1 MSIAFQYYKFAISD
15 EQSIMAR
22 GKTDSDLP
30 KTKLTSSNVKRSM
43 RLFSYMGPHKW
54 KLILGMVFLAL
65 TGVTA
70 LLFPK
75 LMGNLLETAEFS
87 LDDINDK
94 GLILLILFC
103 AQAVFSFF
111 RVVLFVNVTENMLS
125 EIRQDAYN
133 TLIKMPMAF
142 FSGRRVSELN
152 SRVAADIGQIQD
164 TFTTG
169 IAEFLRQIIIVIGGI
184 IMLFFTSVKLSLL
197 MLATIP
203 VFAIIAVVFGKYIK
217 KLSKDA
223 QDKVADSNTIVG
235 ETLQA
240 IADVKAFTN
249 EFFEIR
255 KYKSAVLDI
264 KAVAI
269 KGGLARGAF
278 ASFIIFCIFGAIVL
292 LVWYAVRL
300 QFNGELAQDELVT
313 FILYTIFVGASIGG
327 LPLQYAQIQKA
338 VGATERVFDIIDEVP
353 EELTEVKAQNRLTG
367 NLSFQNV
374 EFAYP
379 SRPEIK
385 VLDQMNFDIK
395 HGQTTAF
402 VGSSGAGKSTIAKLI
417 LRFYEP
423 LSGQLVFDGQPASS
437 YTLEEL
443 RQQIAIV
450 PQEVLLFGDSI
461 KNNIAYGNPNASFED
476 IQHAA
481 MQANAHDFIMS
492 FPEQYDTQVGERGVQ
507 LSGGQKQRIAIA
519 RAVLKDPVIL
529 ILDEATSSLDN
540 ESELL
545 VQDALDKLM
554 KNRTSVVIA
563 HRLSTIKKADQ
574 ILVIEDGRVTSK
586 GNHDSLLADEGGLYH
601 KLIQIQTAERV

>member
-1 MSIAFQYYKFAISD
+1 
-15 EQSIMAR
+15 MAR

-30 KTKLTSSNVKRSM
+30 KTKLNSSNLKRSL

-54 KLILGMVFLAL
+54 KLVLGLVFLAL
-65 TGVTA
+65 TGATA

-75 LMGNLLETAEFS
+75 LMGDLIETADFS
-87 LDDINDK
+87 VEDINGK
-94 GLILLILFC
+94 GFILLILFC
-103 AQAVFSFF
+103 AQAIFSFF

-125 EIRQDAYN
+125 SIRQDAYN
-133 TLIKMPMAF
+133 TLIKMPMTF

-152 SRVAADIGQIQD
+152 SRIAADIGQIQD

-203 VFAIIAVVFGKYIK
+203 VFAVIAVVFGRYIK
-217 KLSKDA
+217 RLSKET
-223 QDKVADSNTIVG
+223 QDRVAESNTIVG

-240 IADVKAFTN
+240 ISDVKAFTN

-255 KYKSAVLDI
+255 KYKAAVLDI
-264 KAVAI
+264 KTIAI

-300 QFNGELAQDELVT
+300 QFDGELAQDELVT

-353 EELTEVKAQNRLTG
+353 EQLEEHSLKNPIKG
-367 NLSFQNV
+367 NLSFQNID
-374 EFAYP
+374 FAYP
-379 SRPEIK
+379 SRPEIS
-385 VLDQMNFDIK
+385 VLDKMSFDIK

-423 LSGQLVFDGQPASS
+423 QSGQLLFDDKPAST
-437 YTLEEL
+437 YTLKEL

-450 PQEVLLFGDSI
+450 PQDVLLFGDSI
-461 KNNIAYGNPNASFED
+461 KNNIAYGNPEASFED
-476 IQHAA
+476 IQNAA
-481 MQANAHDFIMS
+481 IQANAHDFIMS
-492 FPEQYDTQVGERGVQ
+492 FPDQYNTQVGERGVQ

-519 RAVLKDPVIL
+519 RAVLKDPVVL

-545 VQDALDKLM
+545 VQDALDNLM

-574 ILVIEDGRVTSK
+574 ILVIEDGKVTSK
-586 GNHDSLLADEGGLYH
+586 GNHESLLADQEGLYH
-601 KLIQIQTAERV
+601 KLINIQTTRSM

>member
-1 MSIAFQYYKFAISD
+1 
-15 EQSIMAR
+15 MAR
-22 GKTDSDLP
+22 GKKDSDLP
-30 KTKLTSSNVKRSM
+30 KTKLNKNNLKRSM
-43 RLFSYMGPHKW
+43 RLFSYIGPHKW

-65 TGVTA
+65 TGATA

-75 LMGNLLETAEFS
+75 LIGNLIETADFS
-87 LDDINDK
+87 LEDINEK
-94 GLILLILFC
+94 GLILLLLFT
-103 AQAVFSFF
+103 AQAIFSFF

-125 EIRQDAYN
+125 SIRQDAYN

-142 FSGRRVSELN
+142 FSGRRVGELN
-152 SRVAADIGQIQD
+152 SRIAADVGQIQD

-169 IAEFLRQIIIVIGGI
+169 LAEFLRQIIIVIGGI
-184 IMLFFTSVKLSLL
+184 IMLFFTSIKLSLL

-203 VFAIIAVVFGKYIK
+203 IFALVAVFFGRYIK
-217 KLSKDA
+217 SLSKQA
-223 QDKVADSNTIVG
+223 QDKVAESNTIVG

-255 KYKSAVLDI
+255 KYKSTVLDI
-264 KAVAI
+264 KAIAI
-269 KGGLARGAF
+269 KGGLARGLF

-292 LVWYAVRL
+292 LVWFAVRL
-300 QFNGELAQDELVT
+300 QYQGELGQDDLVT

-338 VGATERVFDIIDEVP
+338 VGATERLFDIIDENP
-353 EELTEVKAQNRLTG
+353 EQIEEQANVDRLKG
-367 NLSFQNV
+367 NLSFHNV
-374 EFAYP
+374 DFAYP
-379 SRPEIK
+379 SRSEVS
-385 VLDQMNFDIK
+385 VLNKMNFDIS

-423 LSGQLVFDGQPASS
+423 QSGELLFDGKSASKYS
-437 YTLEEL
+437 LREL

-461 KNNIAYGNPNASFED
+461 KQNIAYGNPNASFEE
-476 IQHAA
+476 IKHAA
-481 MQANAHDFIMS
+481 KQANAHDFIMS

-545 VQDALDKLM
+545 VQDALEKLM

-574 ILVIEDGRVTSK
+574 IFVIEHGKVTSK
-586 GNHDSLLADEGGLYH
+586 GNHESLLRDEAGLYH
-601 KLIQIQTAERV
+601 KLIKIQTTQNV

>member
-1 MSIAFQYYKFAISD
+1 
-15 EQSIMAR
+15 MAR

-30 KTKLTSSNVKRSM
+30 KIKLTSTNVKRSL

-54 KLILGMVFLAL
+54 KLALGMIFLVL
-65 TGVTA
+65 TGATA
-70 LLFPK
+70 LLFPY
-75 LMGNLLETAEFS
+75 LIGDLIDTATLNLDEIDRMGLF
-87 LDDINDK
+87 
-94 GLILLILFC
+94 LLILFT
-103 AQAVFSFF
+103 AQAIFSFF

-125 EIRQDAYN
+125 AIRQDTYN
-133 TLIKMPMAF
+133 TLIKMPLAF

-152 SRVAADIGQIQD
+152 SRIAADIGQIQD

-169 IAEFLRQIIIVIGGI
+169 IAEFLRQLIIVIGGI
-184 IMLFFTSVKLSLL
+184 AALFMTSIKLSLL

-203 VFAIIAVVFGKYIK
+203 IFAIIAVVFGRYIK
-217 KLSKDA
+217 RLSKET
-223 QDKVADSNTIVG
+223 QDKVADSNSIVG

-249 EFFEIR
+249 EFFEIK
-255 KYKSAVLDI
+255 KYKLAVLDI
-264 KAVAI
+264 KAIAI

-292 LVWYAVRL
+292 LIWYAVRL
-300 QFNGELAQDELVT
+300 QYAGELSMGEVNT
-313 FILYTIFVGASIGG
+313 FILYSIFVGASIGG

-353 EELTEVKAQNRLTG
+353 EDLEEVSVQNRLKG
-367 NLSFQNV
+367 NLSFQDV

-379 SRPEIK
+379 SRPEIT
-385 VLDQMNFDIK
+385 VLDKMNFDIT

-423 LSGQLVFDGQPASS
+423 LSGHLLFDGKPASS
-437 YTLEEL
+437 YALQEL

-461 KNNIAYGNPNASFED
+461 KNNIAYGNPDASFED

-481 MQANAHDFIMS
+481 KQANAHEFIMS

-574 ILVIEDGRVTSK
+574 ILVIENGKVTAE
-586 GNHDSLLADEGGLYH
+586 GNHDSLLADEDSLYH
-601 KLIQIQTAERV
+601 KLIKIQTAEKV

>member
-1 MSIAFQYYKFAISD
+1 
-15 EQSIMAR
+15 MAR
-22 GKTDSDLP
+22 GKKDSDLP
-30 KTKLTSSNVKRSM
+30 KTKLNKSNLKRSM
-43 RLFSYMGPHKW
+43 RLFSYIGPHKW

-65 TGVTA
+65 TGATA

-75 LMGNLLETAEFS
+75 LIGNLIETADFS
-87 LDDINDK
+87 LEDINEK
-94 GLILLILFC
+94 GLLLLLLFT
-103 AQAVFSFF
+103 AQAIFSFF

-125 EIRQDAYN
+125 SIRQDAYN

-142 FSGRRVSELN
+142 FSGRRVGELN
-152 SRVAADIGQIQD
+152 SRIAADVGQIQD

-169 IAEFLRQIIIVIGGI
+169 LAEFLRQIIIVIGGI
-184 IMLFFTSVKLSLL
+184 IMLFFTSVELSLL

-203 VFAIIAVVFGKYIK
+203 VFAIIAVFFGRYIK
-217 KLSKDA
+217 NLSKQA
-223 QDKVADSNTIVG
+223 QDKVAESNTIVG

-249 EFFEIR
+249 EFFEIK
-255 KYKSAVLDI
+255 KYKATVLDI
-264 KAVAI
+264 KSIAI
-269 KGGLARGAF
+269 KGGLARGTF

-300 QFNGELAQDELVT
+300 QYQGELGQNDLVT

-338 VGATERVFDIIDEVP
+338 VGATERLFDIIDETP
-353 EELTEVKAQNRLTG
+353 ESIEEENIQNRIKG
-367 NLSFQNV
+367 NLNFQNV

-379 SRPEIK
+379 SRPEVR
-385 VLDQMNFDIK
+385 VLDKMNFTIQK
-395 HGQTTAF
+395 GQTTAF

-417 LRFYEP
+417 VRFFEP
-423 LSGQLVFDGQPASS
+423 QHGQLLFDAKPASD
-437 YTLEEL
+437 YTLHEL

-461 KNNIAYGNPNASFED
+461 KQNIAYGNPNANFED
-476 IQHAA
+476 IVQAA
-481 MQANAHDFIMS
+481 KQANAHDFIMS
-492 FPEQYDTQVGERGVQ
+492 FPEQYETQVGERGVQ

-545 VQDALDKLM
+545 VQDALEKLM

-574 ILVIEDGRVTSK
+574 ILVIENGKVTSK
-586 GNHDSLLADEGGLYH
+586 GNHDSLLADETGLYH
-601 KLIQIQTAERV
+601 KLIKIQTTEQV